1 MERDRDYLYHCNG
14 CHKEDKEYPDKEVEC
29 DECLG
34 EDVGMFVD
42 ADTGECW
49 KCNGDGKYLARVSQ
63 IDYHQWA
70 RSDAYGIYT
79 GLYCDKCYKD
89 SNIYTYRKDEYFD
102 PAYAGERMEDE
113 D

>member
-1 MERDRDYLYHCNG
+1 MEMNRDYLYHCNG
-14 CHKEDKEYPDKEVEC
+14 CHKADKEYPDKEIWSNEM
-29 DECLG
+29 EG
-34 EDVGMFVD
+34 
-42 ADTGECW
+42 W
-49 KCNGDGKYLARVSQ
+49 YLPRCKPLE
-63 IDYHQWA
+63 YHMWA